1 MYASEIRDFR
11 AEYTVLSIG
20 MAISK
25 RLILDMDRTMKT
37 GYSIS
42 QWFNCITL
50 KKLYILMQFHYNFQD
65 VDIWLS

>member
-1 MYASEIRDFR
+1 MLLRSETLGLNIRF
-11 AEYTVLSIG
+11 LGIG

-25 RLILDMDRTMKT
+25 RLILDLDRTMKT

>member
-50 KKLYILMQFHYNFQD
+50 KKLHILMQFHYNFQD